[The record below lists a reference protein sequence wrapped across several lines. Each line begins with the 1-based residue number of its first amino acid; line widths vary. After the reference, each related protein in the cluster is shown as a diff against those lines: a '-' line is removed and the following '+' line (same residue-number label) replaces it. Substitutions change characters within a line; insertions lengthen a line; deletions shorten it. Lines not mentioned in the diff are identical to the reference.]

1 MDSSESSSEGTST
14 PPVSTPVPPAVPPV
28 IPQDPI
34 SQAQFPRTS
43 IPRADFAPPPPPPAA
58 PVPGR
63 SGRSGG
69 GAWKWV
75 ALGVSVVLVISLL
88 ALFGVLFAKSDL
100 NWTHHHPTQS
110 PGAAELHEVV
120 VRESPFEDKVAV
132 ISLEGV
138 ISGQVLSDIG
148 SSLVELV
155 GDQLERAAVEGVSAV
170 ILKVDSPGGEV
181 LASDEIYLLIEKF
194 QKEHDIPVVAS
205 MGSLAASGG
214 YYVSAPCRWIVA
226 NELTMTGSIGVIFH
240 SYNYRGLMDKVGVRP
255 DITKSGKLKDMMSGE
270 KLPEEVL
277 PEERAILQGMIDE
290 SYAKFKDI
298 IRTGRNRAAELNQKD
313 GISDG
318 RKLALNWTE
327 FADGRILSGQQAM
340 DLGLVDELG
349 NFEVA
354 VDRAFKLAGLDGAKL
369 VAYHPQFRFPGFL
382 SLLGQARSG
391 SVKVDLGLPLQSRL
405 PEGRLYFMSPL
416 HLH

>member
-1 MDSSESSSEGTST
+1 
-14 PPVSTPVPPAVPPV
+14 VAV
-28 IPQDPI
+28 
-34 SQAQFPRTS
+34 
-43 IPRADFAPPPPPPAA
+43 
-58 PVPGR
+58 
-63 SGRSGG
+63 
-69 GAWKWV
+69 
-75 ALGVSVVLVISLL
+75 GVSVMLVFALL
-88 ALFGVLFAKSDL
+88 ALGLIGAGKSDR
-100 NWTHHHPTQS
+100 NWTHHHSTQS
-110 PGAAELHEVV
+110 PGAAELHEVL
-120 VRESPFEDKVAV
+120 VRDSPFEDKVAV

-138 ISGQVLSDIG
+138 ISGEVLSDIG
-148 SSLVELV
+148 SSMVELV
-155 GDQLERAAVEGVSAV
+155 SDQLERAAVEGVSAV

-181 LASDEIYLLIEKF
+181 LASDEIYLLLEKF

-290 SYAKFKDI
+290 SFAKFKDI
-298 IRTGRNRAAELNQKD
+298 IRTGRNHAAELNLKD
-313 GISDG
+313 GITEG
-318 RKLALNWTE
+318 RKLASNWTE
-327 FADGRILSGQQAM
+327 FADGRILSGQQALN
-340 DLGLVDELG
+340 LGLVDELG

-354 VDRAFKLAGLDGAKL
+354 LDRALQLARLDGAKL
-369 VAYHPQFRFPGFL
+369 VTYQPHFRFPGFL

-416 HLH
+416 HMH

>member
-1 MDSSESSSEGTST
+1 MDVTPTPPSEPIAAPPNLGPST
-14 PPVSTPVPPAVPPV
+14 PMTSPPVPPVL
-28 IPQDPI
+28 
-34 SQAQFPRTS
+34 
-43 IPRADFAPPPPPPAA
+43 PPAD
-58 PVPGR
+58 PGVR
-63 SGRSGG
+63 SSSPPSRRPPAGSGPARSPGG
-69 GAWKWV
+69 GKAWKWTAV
-75 ALGVSVVLVISLL
+75 ILGL
-88 ALFGVLFAKSDL
+88 AFLFCAICLAGVLFSKSDL
-100 NWTHHHPTQS
+100 NWTHHHETRS

-120 VRESPFEDKVAV
+120 VRESPFDDKVAV

-138 ISGQVLSDIG
+138 ISGEILSDIG
-148 SSLVELV
+148 SSLVEMV
-155 GDQLERAAVEGVSAV
+155 GDHLERAAVEGVSAV
-170 ILKVDSPGGEV
+170 NLKVDSPGGEV
-181 LASDEIYLLIEKF
+181 LASDEIYLLIERF
-194 QKEHDIPVVAS
+194 QKDYDIPVVAS

-290 SYAKFKDI
+290 SFAKFKDV
-298 IRTGRNRAAELNQKD
+298 IRTGRNHAAELNQKD
-313 GISDG
+313 GITDG
-318 RKLALNWTE
+318 RKLAPNWTE
-327 FADGRILSGQQAM
+327 FADGRILSGHQALE
-340 DLGLVDELG
+340 LGLVDELG

-354 VDRAFKLAGLDGAKL
+354 FDRALQLSGLEDAKL
-369 VAYHPQFRFPGFL
+369 VAYQPHFKFPGFL

-391 SVKVDLGLPLQSRL
+391 SVKVDLGLPLTSRL

-416 HLH
+416 HVR

>member
-1 MDSSESSSEGTST
+1 MDSPQSSSQEGIEAPPFSGSV
-14 PPVSTPVPPAVPPV
+14 PPVAPPVLPASGAIPGNLPPAPPPAVR
-28 IPQDPI
+28 
-34 SQAQFPRTS
+34 STGR
-43 IPRADFAPPPPPPAA
+43 
-58 PVPGR
+58 PGR
-63 SGRSGG
+63 NGG
-69 GAWKWV
+69 GAWKWL
-75 ALGVSVVLVISLL
+75 ALGLSAALAACLVILILVS
-88 ALFGVLFAKSDL
+88 FAKSDL
-100 NWTHHHPTQS
+100 SWTHQHPNRS
-110 PGAAELHEVV
+110 PGAAELREIV
-120 VRESPFEDKVAV
+120 VRESSSDDKVAV

-138 ISGQVLSDIG
+138 ISGQVISDVG

-155 GDQLERAAVEGVSAV
+155 GDQLERAAAEKVSAV

-181 LASDEIYLLIEKF
+181 LASDEIYRLIQDF
-194 QKEHDIPVVAS
+194 QEEHDLPVVAS

-277 PEERAILQGMIDE
+277 PEERAILQSMIDE
-290 SYAKFKDI
+290 SFAKFKDI
-298 IRTGRNRAAELNQKD
+298 IRTGRNRADELNQSE
-313 GISDG
+313 GVTDG
-318 RKLALNWTE
+318 RKLAPNWTA
-327 FADGRILSGQQAM
+327 FADGRILSGQQALN
-340 DLGLVDELG
+340 LGLVDELG

-354 VDRAFKLAGLDGAKL
+354 FERALKLVHLEDAKL
-369 VAYHPQFRFPGFL
+369 VAYQPQFRFPGFL

-391 SVKVDLGLPLQSRL
+391 SVKLDLGLPLQSRL

-416 HLH
+416 HMH

>member
-1 MDSSESSSEGTST
+1 M
-14 PPVSTPVPPAVPPV
+14 PPVSSSVPPAIPPV
-28 IPQDPI
+28 IPM
-34 SQAQFPRTS
+34 SGS
-43 IPRADFAPPPPPPAA
+43 IPGAPPPRPQPIMTHSTERPE
-58 PVPGR
+58 R
-63 SGRSGG
+63 TNR
-69 GAWKWV
+69 GAWKWM
-75 ALGVSVVLVISLL
+75 ALGVPAFLVICLVVLGFV
-88 ALFGVLFAKSDL
+88 LFAKVLFAKSDL
-100 NWTHHHPTQS
+100 NWTHHHSTQS

-120 VRESPFEDKVAV
+120 VRESSSHDKVAV

-138 ISGQVLSDIG
+138 ISGQVLSDVG

-181 LASDEIYLLIEKF
+181 LASDEIYRLIQDF
-194 QKEHDIPVVAS
+194 QEGHDIPVVAS

-255 DITKSGKLKDMMSGE
+255 EITKSGKLKDMMSGE
-270 KLPEEVL
+270 KLPGEEL
-277 PEERAILQGMIDE
+277 PEERAILQSMIDE
-290 SYAKFKDI
+290 SFAKFKDI
-298 IRTGRNRAAELNQKD
+298 IRTGRNRADELNQKE
-313 GISDG
+313 GVTDG
-318 RKLALNWTE
+318 RKLAPNWTA
-327 FADGRILSGQQAM
+327 FADGRILSGQQALN
-340 DLGLVDELG
+340 LGLVDELG

-354 VDRAFKLAGLDGAKL
+354 FDRALKLVHLEDAKL
-369 VAYHPQFRFPGFL
+369 VAYQPQFRFPGFL

-416 HLH
+416 HMH

>member
-1 MDSSESSSEGTST
+1 
-14 PPVSTPVPPAVPPV
+14 VAV
-28 IPQDPI
+28 
-34 SQAQFPRTS
+34 
-43 IPRADFAPPPPPPAA
+43 
-58 PVPGR
+58 
-63 SGRSGG
+63 
-69 GAWKWV
+69 
-75 ALGVSVVLVISLL
+75 GVSVMLVFALL
-88 ALFGVLFAKSDL
+88 ALGLIGAGKSDR
-100 NWTHHHPTQS
+100 NWTHHHSTQS
-110 PGAAELHEVV
+110 PGAAELHEVL
-120 VRESPFEDKVAV
+120 VRDSPFEDKVAV

-138 ISGQVLSDIG
+138 ISGEVLSDIG

-155 GDQLERAAVEGVSAV
+155 SDQLERAAVEGVSAV

-181 LASDEIYLLIEKF
+181 LASDEIYLLLEKF

-290 SYAKFKDI
+290 SFAKFKDI
-298 IRTGRNRAAELNQKD
+298 IRTGRNHAAELNLKD
-313 GISDG
+313 GITEG
-318 RKLALNWTE
+318 RKLASNWTE
-327 FADGRILSGQQAM
+327 FADGRILSGQQALN
-340 DLGLVDELG
+340 LGLVDELG

-354 VDRAFKLAGLDGAKL
+354 LDRALQLARLDGAKL
-369 VAYHPQFRFPGFL
+369 ITYQPHFRFPGFL

-416 HLH
+416 HMH

>member
-1 MDSSESSSEGTST
+1 MDSSESSSSGAEAGG
-14 PPVSTPVPPAVPPV
+14 VPPV
-28 IPQDPI
+28 ANTVPLQV
-34 SQAQFPRTS
+34 
-43 IPRADFAPPPPPPAA
+43 PPVLPMPP
-58 PVPGR
+58 VQT
-63 SGRSGG
+63 SGRPQPAVHGKGPTERPRG

-75 ALGVSVVLVISLL
+75 AVGVSVMLVFALL
-88 ALFGVLFAKSDL
+88 ALGLIGAGKSDR
-100 NWTHHHPTQS
+100 NWTHHHSTQS
-110 PGAAELHEVV
+110 PGAAELHEVL
-120 VRESPFEDKVAV
+120 VRDSPFEDKVAV

-138 ISGQVLSDIG
+138 ISGEVLSDIG

-155 GDQLERAAVEGVSAV
+155 SDQLERAAVEGVSAV

-181 LASDEIYLLIEKF
+181 LASDEIYLLLEKF

-255 DITKSGKLKDMMSGE
+255 EITKSGKLKDMMSGE

-290 SYAKFKDI
+290 SFAKFKDI
-298 IRTGRNRAAELNQKD
+298 IRTGRNHAAELNLKD
-313 GISDG
+313 GVTEG
-318 RKLALNWTE
+318 RKLASNWTE
-327 FADGRILSGQQAM
+327 FADGRILSGQQALN
-340 DLGLVDELG
+340 LGLVDELG

-354 VDRAFKLAGLDGAKL
+354 LDRALQLARLDGAKL
-369 VAYHPQFRFPGFL
+369 ITYQPHFRFPGFL

-416 HLH
+416 HMH

>member
-1 MDSSESSSEGTST
+1 M
-14 PPVSTPVPPAVPPV
+14 
-28 IPQDPI
+28 
-34 SQAQFPRTS
+34 F
-43 IPRADFAPPPPPPAA
+43 
-58 PVPGR
+58 
-63 SGRSGG
+63 
-69 GAWKWV
+69 
-75 ALGVSVVLVISLL
+75 LGL
-88 ALFGVLFAKSDL
+88 ALLLCAICLAGVLFSKSDL
-100 NWTHHHPTQS
+100 NWTHHHETRS

-120 VRESPFEDKVAV
+120 VRESSSGDKVAV

-138 ISGQVLSDIG
+138 ISGEVLSDLG

-181 LASDEIYLLIEKF
+181 LASDEIYLLIEQF
-194 QKEHDIPVVAS
+194 QKDYDIPVVAS

-290 SYAKFKDI
+290 SFAKFKDV
-298 IRTGRNRAAELNQKD
+298 IRTGRNHAAELNQKD
-313 GISDG
+313 GIADG
-318 RKLALNWTE
+318 RKLAPNWTE
-327 FADGRILSGQQAM
+327 FADGRILSGHQAL

-354 VDRAFKLAGLDGAKL
+354 FDRALQLSGLEDAKL
-369 VAYHPQFRFPGFL
+369 VTYQPHFKFPGFL

-391 SVKVDLGLPLQSRL
+391 SVKVDLGLPLTSRL

-416 HLH
+416 HLR